1 VGECVVAWRKLVFG
15 IGNPGFRY
23 RKTRHNVGFM
33 VIDAVAREMRIGVK
47 RRVGDS
53 VVGEGRMEGGG
64 RLILAKPVTYVNLC
78 GRAYEGLM
86 REYDL
91 LLEDE
96 LVVCD
101 DISLPVGRIRL
112 RRKGSSGGHKGLESI
127 ASELGTE
134 EFPRLRVGIG
144 GARGDQVDFVL
155 SGFGRGERE
164 TITRAIERSAEA
176 VKVWAEQGIDEAMN
190 VYNKKE
196 EETKD

>member
-1 VGECVVAWRKLVFG
+1 
-15 IGNPGFRY
+15 
-23 RKTRHNVGFM
+23 M
-33 VIDAVAREMRIGVK
+33 
-47 RRVGDS
+47 
-53 VVGEGRMEGGG
+53 
-64 RLILAKPVTYVNLC
+64 
-78 GRAYEGLM
+78 
-86 REYDL
+86 
-91 LLEDE
+91 
-96 LVVCD
+96 
-101 DISLPVGRIRL
+101 
-112 RRKGSSGGHKGLESI
+112 ESI

-144 GARGDQVDFVL
+144 GAVGDQVGFVL